1 MALEMPDDPGSL
13 SPWDI
18 TDMTYESWVSKYN
31 VQDVAPPPAPYA
43 VVGLAAEM
51 DYNSKLA
58 KDEPVSTVVKEL
70 TLPVGYMAKT
80 AYCHTSK
87 SLIKD
92 DEATSFLVRV
102 AWELF
107 DKSIIGDTEV
117 DFDNKNTTM
126 GAFSGAI
133 PISIFT
139 QNVDAWILN
148 IEILCERTDEAYDQW
163 RLTTYQKIMGAYN
176 LLKAAYDNQVAQA
189 KAAVQMQTASVTL
202 TPDAKREIERRELQR
217 ACITLLAGDY
227 YNDYDATKLV
237 SAQGYPEFDLAE
249 AASEAYR
256 VQFFQQVMEWGE
268 MAYLFYPHFW
278 GRKDRWVD
286 MLRLDDDDPVFA
298 GFLKAGYAR
307 VVVPVQPAYEDAL
320 LYFLESNG
328 VLWNGGSRQRSRT
341 SSTSRLSTSSRSRS
355 ASRGAS
361 HGRWW
366 CRRRWWS
373 STSRRSC
380 RTGRWSPSP
389 SQKWNRC
396 RDPAGTPP
404 ARRRDPGG

>member
-1 MALEMPDDPGSL
+1 M
-13 SPWDI
+13 
-18 TDMTYESWVSKYN
+18 
-31 VQDVAPPPAPYA
+31 
-43 VVGLAAEM
+43 
-51 DYNSKLA
+51 
-58 KDEPVSTVVKEL
+58 
-70 TLPVGYMAKT
+70 
-80 AYCHTSK
+80 
-87 SLIKD
+87 
-92 DEATSFLVRV
+92 RV

-328 VLWNGGSRQRSRT
+328 VLWNGGEPPTLEDELYISIIDELKEPVGKPRGKPWEVVVPT
-341 SSTSRLSTSSRSRS
+341 TLVVLDESSELPDWTVESE
-355 ASRGAS
+355 
-361 HGRWW
+361 
-366 CRRRWWS
+366 
-373 STSRRSC
+373 
-380 RTGRWSPSP
+380 PEP
-389 SQKWNRC
+389 EVE
-396 RDPAGTPP
+396 PVP
-404 ARRRDPGG
+404 